1 MTLQPVA
8 SEDGAEW
15 ERIPTYLRQALTP
28 IRQWLA
34 HSQVVEI
41 MVNHPGELW
50 VEILGEDMAQHAVPE
65 LTPDAIRRICE
76 QVAAF
81 SHQSVN
87 EETPQI
93 AAAMPN
99 GERFQ
104 GVLPPAAPEGGS
116 FSIRKQVIRDLSL
129 DDYAGMGALDDLRV
143 SGPLRLEE
151 EGITDLDRE
160 LVELLR
166 EATVEA
172 RLKFLRKSVE
182 GRITTI
188 ISGGTSSGKTTFANA
203 MLKQVPRNERLIAI
217 EDTRELRFSHRNY
230 AVLVASKGD
239 QGLSKATIPSL
250 LETALRMRPD
260 RIFLGEIRGKEGF
273 AFLQAVNTGHPG
285 SLTTLHANSSLGAF
299 ERLALMTLE
308 AGLGLSK
315 AEVID
320 YIKFVVPI
328 VVQLTRSPRRGVSEI
343 YFRHWRGA

>member
-1 MTLQPVA
+1 
-8 SEDGAEW
+8 
-15 ERIPTYLRQALTP
+15 
-28 IRQWLA
+28 
-34 HSQVVEI
+34 
-41 MVNHPGELW
+41 MVNRPGELW
-50 VEILGEDMAQHAVPE
+50 VEILGEDLAQHAAPE

-87 EETPQI
+87 EETPLI
-93 AAAMPN
+93 SAAMPN

-104 GVLPPAAPEGGS
+104 GALPPAAPEGGS
-116 FSIRKQVIRDLSL
+116 FSIRRQVIRDLSL
-129 DDYAGMGALDDLRV
+129 DDYAGMGALDQLRV
-143 SGPLRLEE
+143 SGSLGCEA
-151 EGITDLDRE
+151 EGVTDLDRE

-166 EATVEA
+166 EATVDA
-172 RLKFLRKSVE
+172 NLKFLRKSVE

-188 ISGGTSSGKTTFANA
+188 VSGGTSTGKTTFANA
-203 MLKQVPRNERLIAI
+203 MLKEVPLHERLVSI
-217 EDTRELRFSHRNY
+217 EDTRELRFSHPNY
-230 AVLVASKGD
+230 VALVASKGD

-250 LETALRMRPD
+250 LEAALRMRPD
-260 RIFLGEIRGKEGF
+260 RIFLGEIRGKEGYS
-273 AFLQAVNTGHPG
+273 FLQAVNTGHPG
-285 SLTTLHANSSLGAF
+285 SLTTLHANGPLSAF

-320 YIKFVVPI
+320 YVKFIVPI